1 MVSEQQEQQE
11 QDITQTDTQQPVTG
25 PGQLLRE
32 AREKLGMTQQQIAD
46 KLYLKVAI
54 IANIEDDIIDENT
67 SLTFVKGYVR
77 LYAKHVGVDVNTAI
91 HAFETVHSSPKP
103 PAKLQSF
110 SRRVAKQAHDD
121 RWMMVTYVILLGL
134 LAAVFVWWYQ
144 QPEDKA
150 PAAEFTSEV
159 TTTPVSE
166 PDAEPVDGQQ
176 AQTFANETEQTVE
189 PVVDDTESLAPYE
202 QDPSLAVQEDVTPED
217 VAGGSDD
224 QPVSTVEMADPVEV
238 VFTFGADCWINIQD
252 ATGEAIAYGVKTA
265 GRVMPVS
272 GIPPLE
278 VTLGA
283 PDSVTITYAGEPVD
297 MSSFQNGRTARFTLP
312 MQE

>member
-11 QDITQTDTQQPVTG
+11 QDISKTDTQQPVTG

-32 AREKLGMTQQQIAD
+32 AREKQGITQQQIAD
-46 KLYLKVAI
+46 KLYLKAAI
-54 IANIEDDIIDENT
+54 IANIEDDVMDDNM

-77 LYAKHVGVDVNTAI
+77 LYAKHVGLDVNTVL

-150 PAAEFTSEV
+150 PAAEFS
-159 TTTPVSE
+159 SE
-166 PDAEPVDGQQ
+166 PAATEIAEPE
-176 AQTFANETEQTVE
+176 AQTALPSNDMSNQVE
-189 PVVDDTESLAPYE
+189 EPATDDTESLAPYE
-202 QDPSLAVQEDVTPED
+202 QDPSLAVQEDSTPEV
-217 VAGGSDD
+217 VAGVTDEQS
-224 QPVSTVEMADPVEV
+224 VSTTDLADPVEV

-252 ATGEAIAYGVKTA
+252 ATGEAIAYGVKAA

-272 GIPPLE
+272 GVPPLE